1 MGFTS
6 NYISNLFSIA
16 KGRQP
21 ARPLLFSYYIT
32 HRCELGCKYCCDGNG
47 RRFMEDK
54 TPELST
60 EEAKRLI
67 GIISADA
74 DTIDITGGEPMM
86 RNDLEE
92 ILSFAQ
98 NCGMR
103 TVLNT
108 KGIGIS
114 ERPGI
119 VRNSDVIVISLD
131 TLDVKRLSGII
142 GRPPDIAIKIIESLN
157 FLLDKKK
164 DGDGPKLVISAVA
177 MPDNLSEIS
186 KILDFSMEHGIS
198 FHLSPEIVGTNAN
211 PGLRGNKEYEALI
224 DLVIQRKNNMNG
236 VLGVKHYLTG
246 IRDFQQFPC
255 HPLLMPV
262 IRPDG
267 RMYYPC
273 LESCHAEI
281 SILETGSYRKAL
293 EAAVRKYGELPDC
306 KDCCHIFCHMALSLF
321 QRHPLEALAESRH
334 WRA

>member
-1 MGFTS
+1 MGFTA

-16 KGRQP
+16 LGRQP
-21 ARPLLFSYYIT
+21 IRPLLFSYYIT
-32 HRCELGCKYCCDGNG
+32 HRCNLNCKYCCDGNG

-60 EEAKRLI
+60 DEAKKLI
-67 GIISADA
+67 GIISTDA

-92 ILSFAQ
+92 ILAFAQ

-103 TVLNT
+103 AVLNT
-108 KGIGIS
+108 KGIGIDA
-114 ERPGI
+114 RPGI
-119 VRNSDVIVISLD
+119 IRNSDVIVISID
-131 TLDVKRLSGII
+131 TLDVNKLSGIV
-142 GRPPDIAIKIIESLN
+142 GRPPDIAIKIIDSLD
-157 FLLDKKK
+157 FILRKKN
-164 DGDGPKLVISAVA
+164 GNGPKLVISAVA
-177 MPDNLSEIS
+177 MPENLSELS
-186 KILDFSMEHGIS
+186 KVLDFAMGNGIS

-211 PGLRGNKEYEALI
+211 PMLRGNKEYEELMN
-224 DLVIQRKNNMNG
+224 LVIQRKKNENG
-236 VLGVKHYLTG
+236 VLGVKHYLKG
-246 IRDFQQFPC
+246 IRDFQHFPC

-293 EAAVRKYGELPDC
+293 EAAISKYGNVPDC
-306 KDCCHIFCHMALSLF
+306 RDCCHIFCHMALSLL

>member
-1 MGFTS
+1 MGFTA

-16 KGRQP
+16 VGRQP
-21 ARPLLFSYYIT
+21 VRPLLFSYYIT
-32 HRCELGCKYCCDGNG
+32 HRCNLNCKYCCDGNG

-60 EEAKRLI
+60 EEAKKLI

-86 RNDLEE
+86 RSDLEE
-92 ILSFAQ
+92 ILAFAK

-103 TVLNT
+103 IVLNT
-108 KGIGIS
+108 KGIGIDA
-114 ERPGI
+114 RPGI
-119 VRNSDVIVISLD
+119 INNSDVIVISID
-131 TLDVKRLSGII
+131 TLDVNKLSGII
-142 GRPPDIAIKIIESLN
+142 GRSPDIAIKIIDSLE
-157 FLLDKKK
+157 FIIRKKN
-164 DGDGPKLVISAVA
+164 GNGPKLVISAVA
-177 MPDNLSEIS
+177 MPDNLSELS
-186 KILDFSMEHGIS
+186 KVLDFAMRNGIS

-211 PGLRGNKEYEALI
+211 PGLRGNKEYEELMN
-224 DLVIQRKNNMNG
+224 LVIQRKQNENG
-236 VLGVKHYLTG
+236 VLGVKNYLTG
-246 IRDFQQFPC
+246 IRDFSRFPC

-293 EAAVRKYGELPDC
+293 EAAMSKYGKVPDC
-306 KDCCHIFCHMALSLF
+306 RDCCHIFCHMALSLF
-321 QRHPLEALAESRH
+321 QRHPLEAIGESRH

>member
-1 MGFTS
+1 MGFTA

-16 KGRQP
+16 MGRQP

-32 HRCELGCKYCCDGNG
+32 HRCNLGCKYCSDGNG

-60 EEAKRLI
+60 EKAKKLI

-74 DTIDITGGEPMM
+74 DTLDITGGEPML
-86 RNDLEE
+86 RDDLEE
-92 ILSFAQ
+92 ILAYAQ

-119 VRNSDVIVISLD
+119 IRNSDVIVISLD
-131 TLDVKRLSGII
+131 TLDTNKLSEII
-142 GRPPDIAIKIIESLN
+142 GRPADTAIKIIEALN
-157 FLLDKKK
+157 FLLGKKSMN
-164 DGDGPKLVISAVA
+164 GPKLAISAVA
-177 MPDNLSEIS
+177 MPENISEIS
-186 KILDFSMEHGIS
+186 KVLDFAIGNGIS
-198 FHLSPEIVGTNAN
+198 FHLSPEIVGTNVN
-211 PGLRGNKEYEALI
+211 PGLRGNKEYEELI
-224 DLVIQRKNNMNG
+224 DLVIQRKKDENG

-246 IRDFQQFPC
+246 IRDFLNFPC

-293 EAAVRKYGELPDC
+293 ENAISKYGEVPDC
-306 KDCCHIFCHMALSLF
+306 RDCCHIFCHMALSLF
-321 QRHPLEALAESRH
+321 QRHPLEAIGESRH
-334 WRA
+334 WRK